1 MQYSPTI
8 PEPPPLTNVEHRPFL
23 TSFDSGPEFSLDHWL
38 EVSRL
43 VEREQEELKGYVFE
57 DCLVAR

>member
-8 PEPPPLTNVEHRPFL
+8 PPPPALAQPENKPLL
-23 TSFDSGPEFSLDHWL
+23 TSFDSGREFSLDHWL
-38 EVSRL
+38 EVSWL
-43 VEREQEELKGYVFE
+43 VERQQDELQGYVFE